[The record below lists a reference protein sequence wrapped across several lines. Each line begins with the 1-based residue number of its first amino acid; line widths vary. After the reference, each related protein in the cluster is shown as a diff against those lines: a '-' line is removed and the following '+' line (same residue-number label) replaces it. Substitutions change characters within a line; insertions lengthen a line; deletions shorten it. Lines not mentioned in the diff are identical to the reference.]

1 MNSISY
7 QKNAFASRQLQKI
20 SATLCLI
27 LLGFMAMAQDVSKSP
42 YFVVKSNMKKVD
54 EMPLKKNEV
63 NVNIAGMIADVV
75 VTQEFENTGSQTL
88 EAIYVFP
95 ASTNA
100 AVYGMEMSVGD
111 RKISAKIAEK
121 SKAHETYELA
131 KREGKTASLLEQKR
145 PNVFQMSVGNIKP
158 GDKIKVDLHYT
169 ELLIPTNGEYEFV
182 YPIVVGPRYAEEFT
196 SDALYSEA
204 WANNAYLKDGSLS
217 YDYAINTTINA
228 GMPIKKVACNTH
240 KVTVNN
246 SKTKSVI
253 KLNPNE
259 KNSGNKDYIVNYQ
272 LAGSEIQSG
281 ILLYEEGDENFFLA
295 TVQPPKEVDNS
306 KMPPREYVFMLD
318 VSGSMNGFP
327 LETTKV
333 LMNKLL
339 NTLRPEDRFNVMLFE
354 SGNSLLSEESVPVTK
369 NNIQAAMN
377 LIDQI
382 KGGGSTN
389 VLNALKQAL
398 AFKQTQGFS
407 RSFIVVTDGYITIE
421 QEAFDLIRNNLNNA
435 NLFAVGIGSSV
446 NRFLIEGMARAGLGE
461 PLVVTDEKDAIAKAE
476 KFRNYISGPVLTNI
490 KVDYGSFQA
499 YDVEPLS
506 FPDVMAERP
515 VVIFGKY
522 KGKPSG
528 RISLTGLTGNRKKYT
543 QTINVG
549 SIAPIQS
556 NQGIKYLWARNM
568 IKTMGDYQALKVSV
582 KTIQDITNLGLKY
595 NLLTNYTSFIAVD
608 PTKRDGNGDFVTVKQ
623 ALPMPKGIS
632 SSGFGGGNDNGSVS
646 RDVSNMGDKA
656 ITPLFGKKHP
666 IFRTKAT
673 IMWQG
678 NSKNGLSDKST
689 YVVTVKDLM
698 QTELAKKEVTGN
710 MLDLDLD
717 ETQFQNVMGNAL
729 MYQIE
734 SKDGKYKSE
743 EMVLAMLNDKEAS
756 TLTGE
761 AGTLLLA
768 KTASDKAR
776 LAKFY
781 ESKGLIANAL
791 SVWNEVLEMDS
802 SKTNQTAFSEFMK
815 RNRL

>member
-1 MNSISY
+1 
-7 QKNAFASRQLQKI
+7 
-20 SATLCLI
+20 
-27 LLGFMAMAQDVSKSP
+27 
-42 YFVVKSNMKKVD
+42 MKKVD
-54 EMPLKKNEV
+54 EMPLKRNEV
-63 NVNIAGMIADVV
+63 NINIAGVIADVV
-75 VTQEFENTGSQTL
+75 VSQEFENTGSQTL

-121 SKAHETYELA
+121 SKARETYELA
-131 KREGKTASLLEQKR
+131 KKEGKTASLLEQKR

-169 ELLIPTNGEYEFV
+169 ELLVPTDGEYEFV
-182 YPIVVGPRYAEEFT
+182 YPTVVGPRYAEEFT

-204 WANNAYLKDGSLS
+204 WANNAYLKGGSLT

-228 GMPIKKVACNTH
+228 GMPIKKVECNTH
-240 KVTVNN
+240 KVNINN
-246 SKTKSVI
+246 SGKDKSVI

-259 KNSGNKDYIVNYQ
+259 KNSGNRDYIVNYQ

-281 ILLYEEGDENFFLA
+281 ILLYEGKDENFFLA

-318 VSGSMNGFP
+318 VSGSMNGYP

-339 NTLRPEDRFNVMLFE
+339 NTLRSEDRFNVMLFE
-354 SGNSLLSEESVPVTK
+354 SGNSVLSEESLPVNK
-369 NNIQAAMN
+369 NNIQAAMS
-377 LIDQI
+377 LIDEI

-398 AFKQTQGFS
+398 EFKQTKGFS
-407 RSFIVVTDGYITIE
+407 RSFVVVTDGYITIE

-490 KVDYGSFQA
+490 KVDYGTFQT

-528 RISLTGLTGNRKKYT
+528 NISL
-543 QTINVG
+543 
-549 SIAPIQS
+549 
-556 NQGIKYLWARNM
+556 
-568 IKTMGDYQALKVSV
+568 
-582 KTIQDITNLGLKY
+582 
-595 NLLTNYTSFIAVD
+595 
-608 PTKRDGNGDFVTVKQ
+608 
-623 ALPMPKGIS
+623 
-632 SSGFGGGNDNGSVS
+632 
-646 RDVSNMGDKA
+646 
-656 ITPLFGKKHP
+656 
-666 IFRTKAT
+666 
-673 IMWQG
+673 
-678 NSKNGLSDKST
+678 
-689 YVVTVKDLM
+689 
-698 QTELAKKEVTGN
+698 
-710 MLDLDLD
+710 
-717 ETQFQNVMGNAL
+717 
-729 MYQIE
+729 
-734 SKDGKYKSE
+734 
-743 EMVLAMLNDKEAS
+743 
-756 TLTGE
+756 
-761 AGTLLLA
+761 AG
-768 KTASDKAR
+768 
-776 LAKFY
+776 
-781 ESKGLIANAL
+781 
-791 SVWNEVLEMDS
+791 
-802 SKTNQTAFSEFMK
+802 
-815 RNRL
+815 